1 MIENVLFTRA
11 AEKDLRRLDLSAA
24 RAIVTALLL
33 YVTSEAGDVKPLKG
47 FTGLFRLR
55 VGDYRVIFMIVER
68 RPLILEVIE
77 VVKRGDAYK
86 KKSRQRVR

>member
-1 MIENVLFTRA
+1 M
-11 AEKDLRRLDLSAA
+11 
-24 RAIVTALLL
+24 
-33 YVTSEAGDVKPLKG
+33 KPLKG
-47 FTGLFRLR
+47 FTDLFRLR
-55 VGDYRVIFMIVER
+55 VDDYRVIFVIVER

>member
-11 AEKDLRRLDLSAA
+11 AEKDLRRLNLQAA
-24 RAIVTALLL
+24 QSVVTALLL
-33 YVTSEAGDVKPLKG
+33 YAASEASDVKRLRG
-47 FTGLFRLR
+47 FAGLFRLR
-55 VGDYRVIFMIVER
+55 VGDYCVIFVIVER

-86 KKSRQRVR
+86 KKSRQRTR